1 MCDHYNN
8 YFPED
13 AKRREE
19 NAKRQIEYLKPIK
32 YSRSLGEINQ
42 ELTTLRNRIKQ
53 LEKELGSILI
63 NKH

>member
-1 MCDHYNN
+1 M
-8 YFPED
+8 
-13 AKRREE
+13 
-19 NAKRQIEYLKPIK
+19 EYLKPIK

-53 LEKELGSILI
+53 LEKELGSILL